1 MKKEEYEYIYD
12 NDGDLEDYYEN
23 VANELRGTIG
33 RGDCIYCGGKNT
45 MCYEGHICFIC
56 TKCRN
61 SIHEDLYYRWLAG
74 GTIEFE
80 EE

>member
-1 MKKEEYEYIYD
+1 MKKEEYEY
-12 NDGDLEDYYEN
+12 YYEN
-23 VANELRGTIG
+23 DAELEGYFEQMANEMRGTVI
-33 RGDCIYCGGKNT
+33 RGDCIYCRGKNT
-45 MCYEGHICFIC
+45 MYYEGDICFVC
-56 TKCRN
+56 TRWRN